1 MGADDETMP
10 RRSLHGIV
18 AGFVTMPEAINK
30 PTPSVEA
37 PVRTIAADAGDDAPR
52 LLRQALLKTFI
63 TGLSWT
69 AAARGLTA
77 IGTAARYIVFVRL
90 LKPFDFGVI
99 ASATL
104 ICSALLAA
112 TDPVMGQALVQQKDD
127 IDPYLDTLFTTY
139 LLRSL
144 LIGLV
149 LIVFARP
156 LGA

>member
-1 MGADDETMP
+1 MTQEPAKQAAASAQT
-10 RRSLHGIV
+10 
-18 AGFVTMPEAINK
+18 A
-30 PTPSVEA
+30 A
-37 PVRTIAADAGDDAPR
+37 PGTNTDAPHAYDHEAEGPR
-52 LLRQALLKTFI
+52 KIREGLLKTFL

-69 AAARGLTA
+69 AAARGLSA

-127 IDPYLDTLFTTY
+127 IDPYLD
-139 LLRSL
+139 
-144 LIGLV
+144 
-149 LIVFARP
+149 
-156 LGA
+156 